1 MIIRGQLFSGA
12 IAWAP
17 VFQGLTG
24 ANYLGEAITRETF
37 FLAGKGTIFRG
48 GGGAVVQRSII
59 LGGNCLGGA
68 VIWEAIFRGKL
79 TCSLESIVPYPIIS
93 DVFTTL

>member
-48 GGGAVVQRSII
+48 GGGQLSRGQSFWVVI
-59 LGGNCLGGA
+59 A
-68 VIWEAIFRGKL
+68 
-79 TCSLESIVPYPIIS
+79 
-93 DVFTTL
+93 